1 LSKTNDITPTE
12 IRKKAGGAGM
22 KLVWPNGKI
31 GDFSAAYLRRNCR
44 CAACQH
50 ELTGERLLDPKS
62 VPETLTIERVEIMG
76 RYALSFSFSDGH
88 ATGIYSFDWLRTLT
102 DELVS

>member
-1 LSKTNDITPTE
+1 MVPQE

-22 KLVWPNGKI
+22 KLVWPDGHA
-31 GDFSAAYLRRNCR
+31 GDLSAATLRRNCR

-62 VPETLTIERVEIMG
+62 VPEDLKIEKAEILG
-76 RYALSFSFSDGH
+76 RYALSFVFSDGH
-88 ATGIYSFDWLRTLT
+88 STGIYSFDWLRTLS
-102 DELVS
+102 EQPVG